1 MKIKELRIK
10 SGRTQKET
18 AQLLGFGNVTY
29 YGYEKGKRQPDIET
43 LKKIADYYEVSLD
56 YLCEHETK
64 NGLNIGQLSKEQ
76 KQAIKLLLELNN
88 DELYQV
94 IGYIKGISEK
104 QLTLEEKV
112 IKILKEY
119 K

>member
-1 MKIKELRIK
+1 MKIKELRMK

-18 AQLLGFGNVTY
+18 AQLLGLENVTY
-29 YGYEKGKRQPDIET
+29 HGYEKGNRQPDIET
-43 LKKIADYYEVSLD
+43 LKKIADYYEISLD

-64 NGLNIGQLSKEQ
+64 NGLNIGQLNNEQ
-76 KQAIKLLLELNN
+76 KQAIKLLLELNT
-88 DELYQV
+88 DELNQV
-94 IGYIKGISEK
+94 IGYMKGISERE
-104 QLTLEEKV
+104 LTLEEKV